1 MSYRVAPVP
10 WQDATSKGRA
20 IDIEQWIFSTHALII
35 AHLESCY
42 RSCNC
47 AGGFQPC
54 SRSSRHRPYSRR
66 AGLDASNRIRRP
78 MRLLPTTANAIQ
90 RINLRWTILCGVAI
104 NVRFELLASCAQAL
118 GQFTH
123 EAIARFVATL
133 SARPQLR
140 RITYKMVCLDIA
152 YDGFVATSAA
162 PRHCGHHVQIR
173 LSCVRRFPT
182 SGYRLHRRK
191 AAHCKSLYLHCQ

>member
-1 MSYRVAPVP
+1 
-10 WQDATSKGRA
+10 
-20 IDIEQWIFSTHALII
+20 
-35 AHLESCY
+35 
-42 RSCNC
+42 
-47 AGGFQPC
+47 
-54 SRSSRHRPYSRR
+54 
-66 AGLDASNRIRRP
+66 

-152 YDGFVATSAA
+152 SLWSSRSDTFVMCAA
-162 PRHCGHHVQIR
+162 IPYIR
-173 LSCVRRFPT
+173 LSSAPT
-182 SGYRLHRRK
+182 
-191 AAHCKSLYLHCQ
+191 KSRTLQIAVSSLPIGFNI

>member
-1 MSYRVAPVP
+1 
-10 WQDATSKGRA
+10 
-20 IDIEQWIFSTHALII
+20 
-35 AHLESCY
+35 
-42 RSCNC
+42 
-47 AGGFQPC
+47 
-54 SRSSRHRPYSRR
+54 
-66 AGLDASNRIRRP
+66 

-152 YDGFVATSAA
+152 YDGFVATLASLLSSYSNTFVMCAA
-162 PRHCGHHVQIR
+162 IPYIR
-173 LSCVRRFPT
+173 LSSAPT
-182 SGYRLHRRK
+182 ESRTLQI
-191 AAHCKSLYLHCQ
+191 AVSSLPIGFNI